1 MLGLWL
7 ATKFFIMI
15 EELELIYDE
24 FKSSNEKSLNHFE
37 SELIKIRAGKASPSM
52 LQGVMVE
59 YYGSMTPIQQVANVN
74 TMDARTIVVQPWEK
88 NMLNDIAKGI
98 MNANL
103 GLNPQNNGEQLLIAV
118 PPLTEER
125 RRDLVKRAKA
135 EAENAKVGIRNH
147 RKDSLDMIKDLKKD
161 GLSEDMEKDAEEEVQ
176 KITNAF
182 IKKIE
187 DLLEIKEKDIMTV

>member
-1 MLGLWL
+1 M
-7 ATKFFIMI
+7 T

-24 FKSSNEKSLNHFE
+24 CKDSNQKTLEHLEN
-37 SELIKIRAGKASPSM
+37 ELIKIRAGKASPSM
-52 LQGVMVE
+52 LQGVMIE
-59 YYGSMTPIQQVANVN
+59 YYGALTPLQQVANVN

-88 NMLNDIAKGI
+88 ALLNDIARGI
-98 MNANL
+98 INANL

-125 RRDLVKRAKA
+125 RRDLVKRAKV
-135 EAENAKVGIRNH
+135 EAENGKVGIRNN
-147 RKDSLDMIKDLKKD
+147 RKDALDLIKDLKKE

-182 IKKIE
+182 SKKID